1 MSYEVFQ
8 TKVFTLIERAGG
20 EIKVRFS
27 HDEGNGRYFAT
38 CSDGTVISAGARN
51 LKATVRW
58 GGKNH
63 QSMVTL

>member
-8 TKVFTLIERAGG
+8 TKVLTLIERAGG
-20 EIKVRFS
+20 GIKVRFS
-27 HDEGNGRYFAT
+27 EENGRYFAT

-58 GGKNH
+58 NGKNH